1 MVQHTYP
8 DDVDRLETRETG
20 DMISSR
26 KIEGT
31 SVYDRREEHIGSIE
45 SFMVNKIS
53 GQVEYAV
60 LQFGG
65 FLGIGSDYYP
75 LPWNQLRYSAN
86 LGGYV
91 VDIDR
96 TVLDKAPRYSA
107 AEEPQ
112 FDPVYGRRINDY
124 YGGLLFP

>member
-1 MVQHTYP
+1 MVQEPYVEDP
-8 DDVDRLETRETG
+8 NALETRESG

-26 KIEGT
+26 RVEGT
-31 SVYDRREEHIGSIE
+31 RVFDRAEERLGTIE
-45 SFMVNKIS
+45 SFMVNKLS

-91 VDIDR
+91 IDIDR
-96 TVLDKAPRYSA
+96 SVIEQAPRYPAS
-107 AEEPQ
+107 EEPA
-112 FDPVYGRRINDY
+112 FDPIYGRRINDY
-124 YGGLLFP
+124 YGTWHPL